1 MTKKWKFFFTGYIFH
16 GALNSLYQD
25 FLGKD
30 KYLKMADA
38 GWLDPW
44 ITVPLALIFLVIVV
58 MIMAST
64 KGEEL

>member
-1 MTKKWKFFFTGYIFH
+1 M